1 MHPKNLQKQ
10 KIIEKINEYIANCD
24 TALKAGAGSEFGSAS
39 GAIHLNGAKQAF
51 EELKEFV
58 EKLL

>member
-1 MHPKNLQKQ
+1 MHPKNIQKQ
-10 KIIEKINEYIANCD
+10 KIIGKIDEYIQNCD

-39 GAIHLNGAKQAF
+39 GGIHLNGAKKAF
-51 EELKEFV
+51 EELKDFV